1 LAFLLYARLADKAG
15 RAWIMMAKLKVTLGL
30 LLLFVQPAIPGDG
43 GGAKSLPDGRIAE
56 LRKQIA
62 SLRAKTDV
70 KGLRQLGVEIKAEWL
85 ANKSPTHY
93 QAILEL
99 CLAMSS
105 TRTTEPGINESIRD
119 LVVAAIDSPG
129 EKPAQI
135 VADLLLFLQGDI
147 EYSSGQLHGEGWVK
161 ERRTRAERWLKV
173 CKSIREQNAAL
184 PKPTG
189 TVYLNL
195 MAPEGL
201 RSGVAPSAVKDPI
214 LRKKY
219 EEAIAENSKR
229 ADAHRNKRYLED
241 SEQSAAQRAERYLT
255 ETFSKPPFRAE
266 ELTKLLEIYQFP
278 KASHLT
284 IIDEVR
290 RREAAKIERDAKL
303 AKMASAIGRAPTPR
317 KLQYSLDGSTF
328 HDASFPLYV
337 MQGTT
342 VTFKPPATGDSWVW
356 KGSSGASGEGVKTK
370 VVFSEL
376 SKDITDF
383 KTVIASHG
391 GDTITAH
398 VIVYDLFPIYTPE
411 HNFPGRDLDAYGV
424 CEFINLSY
432 KTAPAGIS
440 ESDLGGLQWVI
451 KSGDG
456 DLYGRSGGIG
466 TYQCSDVGGRFI
478 LAIQVVARPSI
489 GEQIRKK

>member
-1 LAFLLYARLADKAG
+1 
-15 RAWIMMAKLKVTLGL
+15 MMAKLKVTLGL

-43 GGAKSLPDGRIAE
+43 GGSKAPHAIRIAE

-62 SLRAKTDV
+62 ALRAKTDV
-70 KGLRQLGVEIKAEWL
+70 KGLQQLGVEIKAEWL

-99 CLAMSS
+99 TLAMSS
-105 TRTTEPGINESIRD
+105 TRTTEAGINESIRD

-129 EKPAQI
+129 EKPASI
-135 VADLLLFLQGDI
+135 VAALLLFLQGDF
-147 EYSSGQLHGEGWVK
+147 EYSSGQLNGDDWVK

-189 TVYLNL
+189 TIYLNI
-195 MAPEGL
+195 APPGG
-201 RSGVAPSAVKDPI
+201 RFPSGVDPSAIKDPI

-229 ADAHRNKRYLED
+229 ADAHRKKRDLED
-241 SEQSAAQRAERYLT
+241 AEKSAAQRAQRYLT
-255 ETFSKPPFRAE
+255 EIFSKPPFRKE
-266 ELTKLLEIYQFP
+266 ELTKLLETYQFP
-278 KASHLT
+278 KTGRLT
-284 IIDEVR
+284 ILEEVQ
-290 RREAAKIERDAKL
+290 RREAAKIQRDAKL
-303 AKMASAIGRAPTPR
+303 AKMTSALGKAPTPI

-328 HDASFPLYV
+328 QDASFPLYV

-342 VTFKPPATGDSWVW
+342 VTFKPSSTGDSWVW
-356 KGSSGASGEGVKTK
+356 KGSSGASGKGATTK
-370 VVFSEL
+370 VAFAKL
-376 SKDITDF
+376 SKELTDF

-398 VIVYDLFPIYTPE
+398 VIVYDLVPIYTPE
-411 HNFPGRDLDAYGV
+411 DNFPGRDLDAYGV
-424 CEFINLSY
+424 CEFISLSY

-440 ESDLGGLQWVI
+440 ERDLGGLHWVI
-451 KSGDG
+451 EKGGG
-456 DLYGRSGGIG
+456 DLFGSAGGIG
-466 TYQCSDVGGRFI
+466 TYQCSDVGGTFV
-478 LAIQVVARPSI
+478 LAIKVVARPSI
-489 GEQIRKK
+489 GERIRKK